1 MKFTKTVLFFLLS
14 LNLSF
19 PLSAQIQNAV
29 KWKITLDKSENLSV
43 GDKFTL
49 KFQASI
55 DKGYHIYAA
64 KASVGGP
71 LPTTLGIDNI
81 KGAKTL
87 GALKDVGK
95 PISEFDEIFETQ
107 IYYFKYKADYTQEFL
122 VTAEDIAITGYL
134 DYQVCDTMACVP
146 GTKDFSYTFKA
157 AAAKPG
163 SATSDT
169 AALDNPVASETDSSG
184 GVSAPSAA
192 DSASQQLL
200 ENIEFGTPSKDEG
213 ILWFM
218 LVAFG
223 SGLLALLTPCVF
235 PMIPMTVSFFTK
247 QSKSRGDGIRKA
259 LIYSGSIVVIYVLLG
274 VIVSATVGAAA
285 LNEWSTSWYFNI
297 FFFLICIIFAISFF
311 GMFEITLPA
320 SLVNAMDKKS
330 EQGGLV
336 GIFFMAFTLALV
348 SFSCTGPIVGTLLVE
363 AAGGSYLRPVF
374 GMAAYSLAFAIPFG
388 LFALFP
394 SWLNTLPKSGGWLNS
409 VKVIL
414 GFLELALALKFLSVA
429 DMTYEWGILDREI
442 YLLIWVTIFL
452 MMGAYLMN
460 WFKLPHDSE
469 LSFISVPRF
478 MMAMSSF
485 AFSFYLVMGI
495 WGHPLKMLSG
505 LLPPQ
510 SPDQQLWFSF
520 YQGSG
525 NGGGN
530 HTGDACADTGVRKY
544 AESLHAPHGLCAF
557 FDYEEG
563 MAYARKS
570 GKPVI
575 IDFTG
580 KGCVNCRKMEDF
592 VWVDP
597 RVLKILKE
605 DFVLIS
611 LFVDLKRDLPE
622 NEKYTTS
629 SGKKIRTVGDKWAW
643 LQEEKYHTNAQ
654 PQYVLLD
661 HQEKLL
667 NAPVGYDRDIEKYIA
682 FLNAGKTEFEK
693 RKGAN

>member
-1 MKFTKTVLFFLLS
+1 MKLTRLLLVFLFSLS
-14 LNLSF
+14 LSV
-19 PLSAQIQNAV
+19 SAQIQNAV
-29 KWKITLDKSENLSV
+29 KWKINLEKPDKVSV
-43 GDKFTL
+43 GDKVTL
-49 KFQASI
+49 RFEATI

-64 KASVGGP
+64 KASTGGP
-71 LPTTLGIDNI
+71 LPTATGFDNLKGIKAN
-81 KGAKTL
+81 G
-87 GALKDVGK
+87 GLKDVGK

-107 IYYFKYKADYTQEFL
+107 IYYFKYKAEYYQDFI
-122 VTAEDIAITGYL
+122 VTAEDVSMVGYL
-134 DYQVCDTMACVP
+134 EYQVCDTMACVP
-146 GTKDFSYTFKA
+146 GAKEFTYSFKA
-157 AAAKPG
+157 LP
-163 SATSDT
+163 ATSPVSSDTSVESGIINSESDT
-169 AALDNPVASETDSSG
+169 ANPTSSDTANTVALE
-184 GVSAPSAA
+184 
-192 DSASQQLL
+192 Q
-200 ENIEFGTPSKDEG
+200 IEFGAPSRDEG
-213 ILWFM
+213 ILWFL

-247 QSKSRGDGIRKA
+247 QSKSRADGIRKA

-274 VIVSATVGAAA
+274 VLVSATVGAAA
-285 LNEWSTSWYFNI
+285 LNEWSTSWYFNL
-297 FFFLICIIFAISFF
+297 FFFLICIVFAISFF
-311 GMFEITLPA
+311 GMFEITLPS

-330 EQGGLV
+330 EQGGLI

-442 YLLIWVTIFL
+442 YLIIWATIFIL
-452 MMGAYLMN
+452 MGAYLMA
-460 WFKLPHDSE
+460 WFKLPHDSD

-478 MMAMSSF
+478 LLAMSTF

-510 SPDQQLWFSF
+510 SPDQQLWFSY

-525 NGGGN
+525 SGGSD
-530 HTGDACADTGVRKY
+530 HSADACADAGVRKY
-544 AESLHAPHGLCAF
+544 SESLHAPHGLCAF

-563 MAYARKS
+563 MTYARKT

-580 KGCVNCRKMEDF
+580 KGCVNCRKMEDY

-611 LFVDLKRDLPE
+611 LYVDLKRELAE
-622 NEKYTTS
+622 NEKYTTPT
-629 SGKKIRTVGDKWAW
+629 GKKIRTVGDKWAW
-643 LQEEKYHTNAQ
+643 FQEEKYHTNAQ

-661 HQEKLL
+661 HNEKLL
-667 NAPVGYDRDIEKYIA
+667 NAPVGYDRDIQKYID
-682 FLNAGKTEFEK
+682 FLEEGKKEFGNRGNK
-693 RKGAN
+693 